1 MNPESRRLAVV
12 ALLVALPVGAA
23 DPRPR
28 LLVAPVVGAEGV
40 SEKSAARWSAVLQDA
55 LRGRE
60 EIELAELGGAPEA
73 VAVGKK
79 ALEERRFE
87 RAVEALQEGVQRQLA
102 EPASVDL
109 AQLTDAYLALATAL
123 FRLGEEREAKEAL
136 QALVRLSPSL
146 HLGAGHPPAF
156 RRELERARARAQRRP
171 KGALSIDGPRG
182 ARALV
187 DGRSVGRVPVLLE
200 GLGVGAHLVRVDG
213 EHGERFGALV
223 EVKPGLAKVRAIF
236 AAPPVVLDEAELSR
250 LAELTAAA
258 GASHAVVAAIAR
270 GTGERWILGLAL
282 YSRERRGLFPM
293 EPVSIEAD
301 DAVAGPRLRRQVD
314 ELLRRLGPWG
324 PPATLPVQLL
334 ARASA
339 GAPEPAAAPT
349 GPPADLATKPATMK
363 LEPRPQAMAQPTPAA
378 VATAS
383 SSAPA
388 AQAAPPPP
396 AWVWVV
402 AGVAAA
408 AGLGVGGYLGYQALR
423 PATGTVSA
431 SW

>member
-1 MNPESRRLAVV
+1 MVV
-12 ALLVALPVGAA
+12 
-23 DPRPR
+23 
-28 LLVAPVVGAEGV
+28 AEGV

-55 LRGRE
+55 LRAHG
-60 EIELAELGGAPEA
+60 EIELTELATAADA
-73 VAVGKK
+73 VAAGKK

-87 RAVEALQEGVQRQLA
+87 RAVEALKEGVQRQLA
-102 EPASVDL
+102 EPASVDF
-109 AQLTDAYLALATAL
+109 AQLTDAHLALATAL
-123 FRLGEEREAKEAL
+123 FRLGEEREGKEAL
-136 QALVRLSPSL
+136 QALARLAPGL

-182 ARALV
+182 ARVLV

-213 EHGERFGALV
+213 ERGERFGVLV
-223 EVKPGLAKVRAIF
+223 ELKPGLAKVRASF
-236 AAPPVVLDEAELSR
+236 AAPSAVLDEAELSR
-250 LAELTAAA
+250 LAGLTAAA
-258 GASHAVVAAIAR
+258 GAGHAVVAALAR
-270 GTGERWILGLAL
+270 GTGERWTLGLAL
-282 YSRERRGLFPM
+282 YSRERHALFPL
-293 EPVSIEAD
+293 EPVTIEGD
-301 DAVAGPRLRRQVD
+301 DAIAGPALRRPVD
-314 ELLRRLGPWG
+314 ELLRRLEAGG
-324 PPATLPVQLL
+324 LPATLPVRLL
-334 ARASA
+334 ARTSV
-339 GAPEPAAAPT
+339 GAPEPTAAPSD
-349 GPPADLATKPATMK
+349 PPAEPSTKGAPKPATTKPATTT
-363 LEPRPQAMAQPTPAA
+363 LEPRPQATPRLPPAA
-378 VATAS
+378 VVMAS

-408 AGLGVGGYLGYQALR
+408 AGLTVGGYLGYQALR